1 MELFQ
6 NEEVKGKISM
16 VGAEALAMGVIAGE
30 CNFLSFY
37 PMSLSLKQTLAPR
50 NGS

>member
-1 MELFQ
+1 
-6 NEEVKGKISM
+6 M

-37 PMSLSLKQTLAPR
+37 PMSLSSKQILAPR
-50 NGS
+50 NVS